1 MSGRKGT
8 REEPGTLTQGGVL
21 FSLVPL
27 VWESNPKLQGGWCKP
42 NQPIGGSDPKH
53 QGIWSLPWAGQ
64 KFWKG
69 QHDTVF
75 THRCWARNLFFSR
88 SLTTK
93 LQGCP
98 CNKTPRE
105 QLYKQK
111 EKTTQQTQTYDDHS
125 PSCAHCAVH
134 APVLDGFQGC
144 LQAHRV
150 CPEAR
155 GSQHGN
161 RGRQQDGIPAIH
173 ILRWR
178 YTGLDERVVQGK
190 RLTQVP
196 VRARAAIRCIA
207 LRTFDVYSHRWVS
220 CLQRHPGQVPGCY
233 CLQPCER
240 CVVMEERRA
249 SHARFK
255 LAVPRQLLLQ
265 VSSCE
270 RDCISAAIKCLS
282 LD

>member
-1 MSGRKGT
+1 MPLQQKRET
-8 REEPGTLTQGGVL
+8 RREIDRPTNNGTL
-21 FSLVPL
+21 
-27 VWESNPKLQGGWCKP
+27 C
-42 NQPIGGSDPKH
+42 
-53 QGIWSLPWAGQ
+53 
-64 KFWKG
+64 
-69 QHDTVF
+69 
-75 THRCWARNLFFSR
+75 
-88 SLTTK
+88 LTTNS
-93 LQGCP
+93 LNDP
-98 CNKTPRE
+98 P
-105 QLYKQK
+105 
-111 EKTTQQTQTYDDHS
+111 S
-125 PSCAHCAVH
+125 SCAHRAVH
-134 APVLDGFQGC
+134 APVLDGFHGC

-161 RGRQQDGIPAIH
+161 RGRQQDGIPALH

-196 VRARAAIRCIA
+196 VRASLPRSGA
-207 LRTFDVYSHRWVS
+207 LRSARPMSTHKPRVS
-220 CLQRHPGQVPGCY
+220 CLQRHPGQVPGCD

-255 LAVPRQLLLQ
+255 LTMPRQLLLQ

-270 RDCISAAIKCLS
+270 RDSIPAAIKCLS